1 VSRVVLG
8 VKLVLWRRADGAA
21 VAALDRCLHRNA
33 LLSEGKLFGDCLAC
47 PYHGWVYRPDGAL
60 DHVPSLAPGES
71 PPALRLRTHPTR
83 EAAGLVWVWVGPLDP
98 AARPER
104 QPFPMPHWDEPGW
117 GAYYMTTRFQNGVTH
132 LVENFMDVPHTV
144 FVHEGWFRRAARKRV
159 PITVERT
166 PTSVLVT
173 YDDAGDRIGW
183 SDRILNPGRLP
194 LVHTD
199 KFYLPNTTRV
209 DYLWGEGGAVARA
222 FVITSTC
229 TPITPFETEVF
240 TLISYKLGWLNPLTL
255 GWLPAYTRK
264 VITQDVEIMRNQGA
278 SLQHHG
284 DPEFHGTAADLLHED
299 IEALRAWA
307 EDPSRPAPPP
317 RVRRADIW
325 V

>member
-1 VSRVVLG
+1 
-8 VKLVLWRRADGAA
+8 
-21 VAALDRCLHRNA
+21 
-33 LLSEGKLFGDCLAC
+33 
-47 PYHGWVYRPDGAL
+47 
-60 DHVPSLAPGES
+60 
-71 PPALRLRTHPTR
+71 
-83 EAAGLVWVWVGPLDP
+83 
-98 AARPER
+98 
-104 QPFPMPHWDEPGW
+104 
-117 GAYYMTTRFQNGVTH
+117 
-132 LVENFMDVPHTV
+132 
-144 FVHEGWFRRAARKRV
+144 
-159 PITVERT
+159 
-166 PTSVLVT
+166 
-173 YDDAGDRIGW
+173 
-183 SDRILNPGRLP
+183 
-194 LVHTD
+194 
-199 KFYLPNTTRV
+199 V